1 MPLAKNA
8 MHYHVAGFIG
18 GYGPVAHRSV
28 SDEFRVHRPAGIVPF
43 VAPNGQN
50 TMKKSLIALLAVCIL
65 LLVGAY
71 VGVDYYTK
79 RVDEQEQILLQQQQE
94 AYALA
99 RTKRTGELRATLIDE
114 ELRSKL
120 GIADQVDAELR
131 ITEQETKGGVLLG
144 VVEFKKPAD
153 SAGGQETSTRR
164 FRIEFND
171 DNTIQ
176 TCELTNP

>member
-1 MPLAKNA
+1 M
-8 MHYHVAGFIG
+8 
-18 GYGPVAHRSV
+18 
-28 SDEFRVHRPAGIVPF
+28 VPF

-71 VGVDYYTK
+71 VGVDLYTK
-79 RVDEQEQILLQQQQE
+79 RVDQQEQILLQQQQE

-120 GIADQVDAELR
+120 GIADQAGAGLASRSKSRRTVCSWALWNSR
-131 ITEQETKGGVLLG
+131 SLQIRPVGR
-144 VVEFKKPAD
+144 KPAHAD
-153 SAGGQETSTRR
+153 SGSSSMTTTRFGR
-164 FRIEFND
+164 VS
-171 DNTIQ
+171 
-176 TCELTNP
+176 

>member
-1 MPLAKNA
+1 MDQLPIVVL
-8 MHYHVAGFIG
+8 VTS
-18 GYGPVAHRSV
+18 SV
-28 SDEFRVHRPAGIVPF
+28 SMVPQGLSPS

-99 RTKRTGELRATLIDE
+99 RTKRSGELRATLVDE

-131 ITEQETKGGVLLG
+131 ITEQETKGGVLVG

-164 FRIEFND
+164 FRIEFNEG
-171 DNTIQ
+171 NTIR

>member
-1 MPLAKNA
+1 M
-8 MHYHVAGFIG
+8 
-18 GYGPVAHRSV
+18 
-28 SDEFRVHRPAGIVPF
+28 VPF

-71 VGVDYYTK
+71 VGVDLYTK
-79 RVDEQEQILLQQQQE
+79 RVDQQEQILLQQQQE

-120 GIADQVDAELR
+120 ALPIKPVPNCAYGARDRRTVCSWALWNSRSLQIRPVGR
-131 ITEQETKGGVLLG
+131 
-144 VVEFKKPAD
+144 KPAHAD
-153 SAGGQETSTRR
+153 SGSSSMTAAR
-164 FRIEFND
+164 FGRVS
-171 DNTIQ
+171 
-176 TCELTNP
+176 